1 MAKYFASRK
10 WVALS
15 ISYRVRSQKGTLPHE
30 WVDNTSKIAFSK
42 AENLKSI

>member
-1 MAKYFASRK
+1 MTKYFAFRK

-15 ISYRVRSQKGTLPHE
+15 ISYRLRSQKGTLPHE
-30 WVDNTSKIAFSK
+30 WVDNAPKIAFSK